1 MSQTL
6 RHLPA
11 IDRWLRSEHASD
23 LCAEF
28 GRSEVADIMRDHL
41 ERIRDK
47 AARGIEPPTGLE
59 DAEYFDLLRADLIR
73 RRCDGFLHVINATG
87 IVIHTNLGRAPLA
100 DEAIAAV
107 TRIARGYSNLELD
120 LETGKRSSRYQHVEA
135 LLTRLSGAEA
145 AVVVNNCAAA
155 VLLTLNTFCR
165 DCEVV
170 ISRGELIEIGGSFRM
185 PDVIARS
192 GARMVEVGTTNKTR
206 LGDFSAGI
214 SDATRV
220 LLTSHPS
227 NYRISGFTS
236 KPSLRALAE
245 LAHENELLLM
255 HDLGSGAL
263 VELEAAD
270 LSEEPTV
277 QACVAAGTDLLTFS
291 GDKLLGGPQCGIIL
305 GHGELIARIKKNPVL
320 RTMRIDKLSLAALN
334 ATLRLYLPPNDPLA
348 CIPVLRMISEDKA
361 SIERRS
367 KRVLRKLIATSGLN
381 ACLQDDV
388 SFAGG
393 GSLPMSRIPSTV
405 IQLHHDTLSAVAL
418 AHRLR
423 IGEPGIIGRIAND
436 RFHLDLRTVLERE
449 TEDLIGA
456 IGRALA

>member
-1 MSQTL
+1 M
-6 RHLPA
+6 PA
-11 IDRWLRSEHASD
+11 IDRWLRSQHASD

-28 GRSEVADIMRDHL
+28 GRSEVADIMRSHL

-47 AARGIEPPTGLE
+47 AARGIEPPTDLE
-59 DAEYFDLLRADLIR
+59 DAAYFDLLRADLVR
-73 RRCDGFLHVINATG
+73 RRCDGFRHVINATG

-165 DCEVV
+165 ESEVV

-214 SDATRV
+214 GDATRV

-227 NYRISGFTS
+227 NYRIAGFTCW
-236 KPSLRALAE
+236 
-245 LAHENELLLM
+245 H
-255 HDLGSGAL
+255 
-263 VELEAAD
+263 
-270 LSEEPTV
+270 T
-277 QACVAAGTDLLTFS
+277 
-291 GDKLLGGPQCGIIL
+291 
-305 GHGELIARIKKNPVL
+305 
-320 RTMRIDKLSLAALN
+320 
-334 ATLRLYLPPNDPLA
+334 
-348 CIPVLRMISEDKA
+348 RMS
-361 SIERRS
+361 
-367 KRVLRKLIATSGLN
+367 
-381 ACLQDDV
+381 CC
-388 SFAGG
+388 
-393 GSLPMSRIPSTV
+393 
-405 IQLHHDTLSAVAL
+405 
-418 AHRLR
+418 
-423 IGEPGIIGRIAND
+423 
-436 RFHLDLRTVLERE
+436 
-449 TEDLIGA
+449 
-456 IGRALA
+456 